1 MILQFCKK
9 KWLLEIREDNRSL
22 VFYLKFFSLYF
33 HEVTLN
39 FFLFEWLGVDL
50 AYTANGHV
58 YHTNYDTPAA
68 VTPGSIQRAGDNI
81 LALIKGIVNSPY
93 LADPGE
99 YRHGAVVFFDFLGI
113 IMVHYPER
121 ISLVINVLTAFVV
134 VLCLIRK
141 FLGFPG
147 KKDVKK
153 GKKMFSTVY
162 MCEHYH
168 FLLNSENCQKYN
180 VSLELLLLYDNLA
193 WLQNSFNISHKAL
206 IGFATL
212 LLFCLYTRDHSSW
225 RKLCV
230 TYYLGDD
237 LSCDDEGND
246 NV

>member
-1 MILQFCKK
+1 M
-9 KWLLEIREDNRSL
+9 
-22 VFYLKFFSLYF
+22 
-33 HEVTLN
+33 
-39 FFLFEWLGVDL
+39 DL

-180 VSLELLLLYDNLA
+180 VSLELLLLYVANP
-193 WLQNSFNISHKAL
+193 IKAL
-206 IGFATL
+206 WEILKEFCSQAK
-212 LLFCLYTRDHSSW
+212 LFCLYTRDHSSW

-237 LSCDDEGND
+237 LSCDDDGND

>member
-1 MILQFCKK
+1 M
-9 KWLLEIREDNRSL
+9 
-22 VFYLKFFSLYF
+22 
-33 HEVTLN
+33 
-39 FFLFEWLGVDL
+39 DL

-162 MCEHYH
+162 MYEHYH
-168 FLLNSENCQKYN
+168 FNTVK
-180 VSLELLLLYDNLA
+180 
-193 WLQNSFNISHKAL
+193 F
-206 IGFATL
+206 
-212 LLFCLYTRDHSSW
+212 
-225 RKLCV
+225 RKLSEIQCISGIV
-230 TYYLGDD
+230 ITVCCKPNQSLVEDI
-237 LSCDDEGND
+237 EGILRSSQI
-246 NV
+246 VLPLH